1 MKSTWTTTLDS
12 AYIRLAIFTSVAA
25 FAAYVVAELIP
36 YAASVPAAITAVV
49 GVRVTFHSAIKES
62 LFQVLGALLGGAIA
76 LGIVSLIGSNPIV
89 ILLLVLLSFAMA
101 RLMRIASPEESP
113 FIAASLA
120 VTVILVV
127 GTHLTTELA
136 VERFLGVAI
145 GALFALIA
153 SLLTAPTKES
163 RALRDEMD
171 DVQRSLSDLLNA
183 IAEDLRSGLT
193 PAIANQRFDQAV
205 ELRNHVL
212 GLAVQFEDLSRNR
225 RWNPRI
231 SATDIKR
238 LQAMMSANQTMS
250 ARVLSLA
257 ADLRGKGPSNLP
269 PAAVNPL
276 ADLIAMAAENVA
288 AEDPATSLGR
298 TEAHEAVRGVDATA
312 QIALIG
318 GIVSHVN
325 RINQATTT
333 EPATSED

>member
-1 MKSTWTTTLDS
+1 MTKPWTKALDS
-12 AYIRLAIFTSVAA
+12 AYLRLAIFTSVAA

-49 GVRVTFHSAIKES
+49 GVRVTFHSAIKEC

-113 FIAASLA
+113 FVAASLA

-136 VERFLGVAI
+136 VERFLGVAV
-145 GALFALIA
+145 GAFFALIA
-153 SLLTAPTKES
+153 TLLTAPTKES
-163 RALRDEMD
+163 RALRTEMD
-171 DVQRSLSDLLNA
+171 EVQQALSALLNQ
-183 IAEDLRSGLT
+183 IAQDLRDGLT
-193 PAIANQRFDQAV
+193 PAIASTRFDEAV
-205 ELRNHVL
+205 DLRNRVL

-225 RWNPRI
+225 KWNPRT
-231 SATDIKR
+231 SATDVER
-238 LQAMMSANQTMS
+238 LEAIMSANQTMS

-257 ADLRGKGPSNLP
+257 ADLRGNGPSNLP

-325 RINQATTT
+325 RINQASAT
-333 EPATSED
+333 ETPPDD

>member
-1 MKSTWTTTLDS
+1 MSRPWTKALDS
-12 AYIRLAIFTSVAA
+12 AYLRLAIFTSVAA
-25 FAAYVVAELIP
+25 FAAYVVAEVIP
-36 YAASVPAAITAVV
+36 YTASVPAAITAVV

-76 LGIVSLIGSNPIV
+76 LGIVFLIGSNPIV
-89 ILLLVLLSFAMA
+89 ILLLVLLSFGMA

-113 FIAASLA
+113 FVAASLA

-136 VERFLGVAI
+136 VERFLGVAV

-153 SLLTAPTKES
+153 TLLTAPTKES
-163 RALRDEMD
+163 RALRQEMD
-171 DVQRSLSDLLNA
+171 DVQQELSDLLGQ

-193 PAIANQRFDQAV
+193 PAIANTRFDEAV
-205 ELRNHVL
+205 ELRNRVL
-212 GLAVQFEDLSRNR
+212 GLAVQVEDLSRNR
-225 RWNPRI
+225 RWNPRT
-231 SATDIKR
+231 SVADVDT
-238 LQAMMSANQTMS
+238 LQAIMSSNQTMS

-257 ADLRGKGPSNLP
+257 ADLRGQGPSNLP

-325 RINQATTT
+325 RINQASVT
-333 EPATSED
+333 EPPPEE

>member
-1 MKSTWTTTLDS
+1 MSTPWTKALDS
-12 AYIRLAIFTSVAA
+12 AYLRLAVFTSVAA

-36 YAASVPAAITAVV
+36 YTAAVPAAITAVV

-62 LFQVLGALLGGAIA
+62 LFQVLGALIGGAIA

-101 RLMRIASPEESP
+101 RIMRIASPEESP
-113 FIAASLA
+113 FVAASLA

-136 VERFLGVAI
+136 VERFLGVGV
-145 GALFALIA
+145 GAVFALIA
-153 SLLTAPTKES
+153 TLLTAPTKES
-163 RALRDEMD
+163 RALRTEMD
-171 DVQRSLSDLLNA
+171 EVQQALSDLLNQ
-183 IAEDLRSGLT
+183 IAQDLRDGLT
-193 PAIANQRFDQAV
+193 PAIANTRFDEAV
-205 ELRNHVL
+205 ELRNRVL

-225 RWNPRI
+225 RWNPRT
-231 SATDIKR
+231 SATDVER
-238 LQAMMSANQTMS
+238 LEATMTANQTMS

-257 ADLRGKGPSNLP
+257 ADLRGQGPSNLP
-269 PAAVNPL
+269 PEAVNPL

-325 RINQATTT
+325 RINQASAT
-333 EPATSED
+333 ETPPDE